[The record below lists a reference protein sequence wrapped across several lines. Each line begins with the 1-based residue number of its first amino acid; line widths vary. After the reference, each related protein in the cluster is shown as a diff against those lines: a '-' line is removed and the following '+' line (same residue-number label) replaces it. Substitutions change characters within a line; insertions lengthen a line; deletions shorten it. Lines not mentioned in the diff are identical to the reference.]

1 MHNAAFGRSRYLA
14 GNMLEL
20 QTLAKLYGIPPMGNP
35 KMMINWVD
43 ALVEYLP
50 EAKVVTWGALRDKQ
64 GFILQS
70 LKMSLLETLK
80 FVDNDH
86 NPNAA
91 QLAILARLIELRP
104 RYHDLGHLFDE
115 KGLKAEER
123 LCTEVLWKIYQ
134 ARQREHPLLEE
145 TQIIWRRR
153 PYYMVGLKK
162 SICRKWMLP

>member
-14 GNMLEL
+14 GNILEL

-64 GFILQS
+64 GFMAES
-70 LKMSLLETLK
+70 LIRSLLETLK

-86 NPNAA
+86 NPNAI

-104 RYHDLGHLFDE
+104 RYHDLGQLCDQ
-115 KGLKAEER
+115 KGLKAEEK
-123 LCTEVLWKIYQ
+123 LCTEALWKIYQ
-134 ARQREHPLLEE
+134 ARRLLTEALE
-145 TQIIWRRR
+145 LIAD
-153 PYYMVGLKK
+153 L
-162 SICRKWMLP
+162 